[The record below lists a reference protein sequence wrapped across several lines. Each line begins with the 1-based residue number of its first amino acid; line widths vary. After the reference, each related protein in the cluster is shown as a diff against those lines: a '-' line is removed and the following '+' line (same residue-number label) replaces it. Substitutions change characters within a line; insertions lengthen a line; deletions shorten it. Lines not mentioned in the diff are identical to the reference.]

1 MSKAVCRVCGLS
13 PDALDAGPIATGSEH
28 TVPPRR
34 SKVCHYLSTSSRAA
48 TILVFNRCQAGSASL
63 PPGCKLTGRLA
74 DAIAHYEEALRLRPD
89 FVDARN
95 NLAVYYA
102 TTGRWEAAIGQLEI
116 AARLAPASTAIRD
129 NLEKLKTRQK
139 AVRRSRD

>member
-1 MSKAVCRVCGLS
+1 
-13 PDALDAGPIATGSEH
+13 
-28 TVPPRR
+28 
-34 SKVCHYLSTSSRAA
+34 
-48 TILVFNRCQAGSASL
+48 
-63 PPGCKLTGRLA
+63 LA